1 MERRQIAHTLLNAV
15 YLDADRGPVVAIAPK
30 PEFAPLFALA
40 AEGLTGAT
48 AGDTVIL
55 APGDE
60 LEQVPGT
67 CERAGHL
74 DAAH

>member
-1 MERRQIAHTLLNAV
+1 LLNAV

-30 PEFAPLFALA
+30 SEFTPLFALA
-40 AEGLTGAT
+40 AEGLTEGT

-67 CERAGHL
+67 CRRAGHL
-74 DAAH
+74 DVPH